1 MNRRQFMQ
9 TSAGLAATLLAEGVW
24 AVERPMA
31 AAKQFEF
38 EKHRPGR
45 FAVPVTR
52 VTPSDGHYVFT
63 YYDVCPF
70 SPTGRYL
77 AATRL
82 PFQDRLPVLGDTADV
97 CVIDLRQQTV
107 QTVYTTKNWGFQ
119 TGANAQWGTTDRF
132 LYTND
137 VIGGQ
142 AVCVRID
149 LESDRAKAF
158 AGPMYSIAPD
168 ESCVIGFPLELL
180 DVTQPGYG
188 VPPKEIGK
196 PRQLPVGAA
205 KDEGIWRTDLR
216 TNERTLLVSLA
227 QVAAKVPEPSPRPNG
242 TFYFWHSKFNRQ
254 GTRIMQVLRCL
265 FPDGWGRRN
274 VSVFTMNAD
283 GSNICY
289 TPSKPVW
296 GHRGGHP
303 NWHPDGEHLIRNL
316 KPDGKTERFCKV
328 KYDGSRI
335 EILTDKFTGGGHP
348 TIEPR
353 GRFVLTDFYPR
364 EDKRKVDILLYDL
377 ASEQK
382 HELCQLATIDRRAIK
397 HTEHRLDGH
406 PVWSRDYRRVC
417 FQAAPE
423 NQRQLFI
430 ADLSGI
436 V

>member
-1 MNRRQFMQ
+1 MNRRKFLQ
-9 TSAGLAATLLAEGVW
+9 TSGGLAVMALADGVW
-24 AVERPMA
+24 AVESA
-31 AAKQFEF
+31 LKQERSVRFERYRAG
-38 EKHRPGR
+38 E
-45 FAVPVTR
+45 FAVPVRR
-52 VTPSDGHYVFT
+52 VTPGDGHYGFT

-70 SPTGRYL
+70 SPGGRYL

-82 PFQDRLPVLGDTADV
+82 PYQDRLPVLGDRAEV
-97 CVIDLRQQTV
+97 CVIDLEQQTIR
-107 QTVYTTKNWGFQ
+107 TAYATRSWGFQ
-119 TGANAQWGTTDRF
+119 TGANAQWGATDRF

-137 VIGGQ
+137 VIGNR

-149 LESDRAKAF
+149 LESGRTKAF

-180 DVTQPGYG
+180 DVSQPGYG
-188 VPPKEIGK
+188 VPPKELGK

-205 KDEGIWRTDLR
+205 KDEGIWRTDLK

-227 QVAAKVPEPSPRPNG
+227 RMAAKLPEPPPRPDG

-283 GSNICY
+283 GSNIHY

-335 EILTDKFTGGGHP
+335 EVLSEKFTGGGHP
-348 TIEPR
+348 TIEPT
-353 GRFVLTDFYPR
+353 GCFVLTDSYPKR
-364 EDKRKVDILLYDL
+364 ERNKVDILLYDL
-377 ASEQK
+377 VSERK
-382 HELCQLATIDRRAIK
+382 HDLCQLTTIDRRAIR
-397 HTEHRLDGH
+397 HAEHRLDGH
-406 PVWSRDYRRVC
+406 PVWSRDYRSVC

-423 NQRQLFI
+423 NLRQLFV
-430 ADLSGI
+430 ADISA
-436 V
+436 VV